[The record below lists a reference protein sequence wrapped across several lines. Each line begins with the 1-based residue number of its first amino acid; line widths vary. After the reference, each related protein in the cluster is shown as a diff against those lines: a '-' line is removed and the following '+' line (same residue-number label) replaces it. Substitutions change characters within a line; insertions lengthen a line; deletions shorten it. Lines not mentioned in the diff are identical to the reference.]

1 MTIKDILV
9 GIAIRD
15 DADPA
20 RNFALSMGEKY
31 RAHVTGVAYG
41 FVPDLPFSI
50 YPEFVSDLAQQVQHA
65 ADKAVEGARAKFEEA
80 ALTQSVEHSKRSAAP
95 SNSPCQIS
103 RFGCAQL
110 IWEL

>member
-1 MTIKDILV
+1 MTIKDILI

-20 RNFALSMGEKY
+20 RNFALSMGAKY

-50 YPEFVSDLAQQVQHA
+50 YPEFVSDLAQQVQAA
-65 ADKAVEGARAKFEEA
+65 ADKEVEGARARKRRLEPR
-80 ALTQSVEHSKRSAAP
+80 TWRTRSKRSAAP

-103 RFGCAQL
+103 RFGCAQP

>member
-1 MTIKDILV
+1 MTIKDILI

-20 RNFALSMGEKY
+20 RNFALSMGAKY

-50 YPEFVSDLAQQVQHA
+50 YPEFVSDLAQQVQAA
-65 ADKAVEGARAKFEEA
+65 ADKEVEGARARFEEA
-80 ALTQSVEHSKRSAAP
+80 ARTQNVEHCSKRSAAP

-103 RFGCAQL
+103 RFGCAQW
-110 IWEL
+110 IP